1 MNRSACYLTV
11 ISFMLASCQALP
23 VRPSARA
30 YTTPTALSQGS
41 THLAPD
47 GGISDKESLA
57 VGYAFDGG
65 RIQLYFTDPTNR
77 AAKQLSGG
85 LDGPLVAAIDSARL
99 TVDAALYSLS
109 LNSVRRALVEAHR
122 RGVVVRLVMES
133 DNTERFAP
141 QALKDAGITVLGD
154 RREGLMH
161 NKFVVIDRS
170 EVWTGS
176 MNLTDEGAYAD
187 RNNLV
192 RIRSTKVA
200 ADYLN
205 EFNEMFVNDKFGMD
219 GEDPTPY
226 PHVLVDGTQLDI
238 YFSPDDHV
246 QRALIGLIEN
256 AADSI
261 YFLAYSFTADPLSE
275 AIQRRAKEGIKVSG
289 VMDADQVATNIG
301 TEYDALQIAGID
313 VQLDR
318 EPGLMHHKVIILDGK
333 IVVLGS
339 YNFTASAE
347 KNNDENLIVIHS
359 PTIAAEYLREF
370 KRVYAAAQS
379 Q

>member
-1 MNRSACYLTV
+1 MNRSAFYFVVSC
-11 ISFMLASCQALP
+11 MLVSCQALP
-23 VRPSARA
+23 VRLSARA
-30 YTTPTALSQGS
+30 YSTPTALPRGS

-47 GGISDKESLA
+47 GGISGSEALA

-65 RIQLYFTDPTNR
+65 RIQLYFTDPTNP
-77 AAKQLSGG
+77 AARQLSGG
-85 LDGPLVAAIDSARL
+85 PDGPLVAAIDSARL

-141 QALKDAGITVLGD
+141 QALEDAGITVLGD

-200 ADYLN
+200 ADYVN

-219 GEDPTPY
+219 GVDPTPY
-226 PHVLVDGTQLDI
+226 PHVLVDGTQVDV

-246 QRALIGLIEN
+246 QRALVGLIEN
-256 AADSI
+256 AAESV

-275 AIQRRAKEGIKVSG
+275 AIQRRAKAGIKASG

-301 TEYDALQIAGID
+301 TEYDRLRTAGID
-313 VQLDR
+313 VRLDR

-347 KNNDENLIVIHS
+347 NNNDENLVVIHS
-359 PTIAAEYLREF
+359 PTIAGEYLREF
-370 KRVYAAAQS
+370 KRVYAATQS
-379 Q
+379 P